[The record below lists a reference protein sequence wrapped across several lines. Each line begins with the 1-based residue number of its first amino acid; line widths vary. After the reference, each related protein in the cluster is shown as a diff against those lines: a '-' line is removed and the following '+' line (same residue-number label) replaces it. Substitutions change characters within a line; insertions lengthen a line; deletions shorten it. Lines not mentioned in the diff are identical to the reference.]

1 MFRSFVGDRCILSV
15 PVYILMVPSLVRVS
29 VLVKVIGM
37 KEVIPL
43 RLVRL
48 DILVVSAVVWVVV
61 VLSVV
66 VLVIIVVIKLIF
78 VMVIISVSRWLG
90 IVSSVDRLWVV
101 VIISATVVL
110 LWLIVMVVASP
121 VLPSVVEL
129 CVSAGQDVST
139 GADHVWGEGK
149 LLAVE
154 DEEVS
159 MLVEDALLAPAQLLE
174 EVDLVSL
181 VVNPV
186 VDVLNIVS
194 VMMDLVGV

>member
-1 MFRSFVGDRCILSV
+1 
-15 PVYILMVPSLVRVS
+15 MVLSLVRVS
-29 VLVKVIGM
+29 VLIKVSGM
-37 KEVIPL
+37 NEVIVVMCDVRF

-48 DILVVSAVVWVVV
+48 DILVMSVVVWVVV
-61 VLSVV
+61 VVSVV
-66 VLVIIVVIKLIF
+66 VWVVIVVIMLIF
-78 VMVIISVSRWLG
+78 VTVIISVSRWLG
-90 IVSSVDRLWVV
+90 TVSSVDRLWVV
-101 VIISATVVL
+101 VIIISATVVF

-129 CVSAGQDVST
+129 CVTAGQDVST

-159 MLVEDALLAPAQLLE
+159 MLAEDALLAPAQLLE

-194 VMMDLVGV
+194 VLMNLVGV

>member
-1 MFRSFVGDRCILSV
+1 M

-66 VLVIIVVIKLIF
+66 VLVVIVVMIIF
-78 VMVIISVSRWLG
+78 VTVIISVSRWLG

-139 GADHVWGEGK
+139 GTDHVWGEGK